1 MSKRIKKK
9 ISSQSER
16 ITERKRD
23 MSNGLKKEN
32 LRSQRER
39 ERERFRLNSSD
50 EIIDAFLSFLLLHIC
65 SFAL

>member
-16 ITERKRD
+16 ITKRKRD

-39 ERERFRLNSSD
+39 ERER
-50 EIIDAFLSFLLLHIC
+50 
-65 SFAL
+65 